1 MPARRRRDADLRL
14 LRLHRRPRPAR
25 HLRRAA
31 LLRPVRRAHRA
42 PHGPA
47 RLGDRPPRAAV
58 EHRGRR
64 TTTCWPW
71 PTRCARRRAPLP
83 ETPAP
88 RGAAELPRSRSAA
101 AVTSGCCA
109 TRARS
114 AHPSLSPVVPNGH
127 DQFDNGF
134 RIDRLGLGRSIPQT
148 AYRARGVARAIRSML
163 DDAGLRARC
172 RDYSRRIDSD
182 VALTR
187 ACELIES
194 LARPNGGKRFV

>member
-1 MPARRRRDADLRL
+1 MCTGF
-14 LRLHRRPRPAR
+14 HRGRSVRWPPTRNRTATTSAPTTPSGSPRPAAGR
-25 HLRRAA
+25 WCGLAPFEPAAA
-31 LLRPVRRAHRA
+31 LLDDLLALADAVREA
-42 PHGPA
+42 A
-47 RLGDRPPRAAV
+47 R
-58 EHRGRR
+58 
-64 TTTCWPW
+64 
-71 PTRCARRRAPLP
+71 PLP
-83 ETPAP
+83 DDVTARVTPRP
-88 RGAAELPRSRSAA
+88 SSPRSRSAA
-101 AVTSGCCA
+101 AATSACCA
-109 TRARS
+109 TPARS

-148 AYRARGVARAIRSML
+148 AYRARGVASAIRSML